1 MGAGLSHHGFWQAL
15 KHAFAIP
22 GSPVLSPTELAW
34 LERIADAVVRR
45 RLGVPAVF
53 LLQAGSPLSFVGSQ
67 ALVFLKPVIS
77 AVLPPEQCD
86 RAIELLS
93 RRGTIEILV
102 DMIEQR
108 QPRHPRASADEP
120 EHVDPL

>member
-1 MGAGLSHHGFWQAL
+1 MGAGLSHRGFWQAL

-22 GSPVLSPTELAW
+22 GDPVLSPAEHAW

-45 RLGVPAVF
+45 RLGVPAAF
-53 LLQAGSPLSFVGSQ
+53 LLQASSPLSFVGSQ

-93 RRGTIEILV
+93 RHGTVEILV
-102 DMIEQR
+102 DMIQQR
-108 QPRHPRASADEP
+108 QPCCDGAPPDESEHADT
-120 EHVDPL
+120 L